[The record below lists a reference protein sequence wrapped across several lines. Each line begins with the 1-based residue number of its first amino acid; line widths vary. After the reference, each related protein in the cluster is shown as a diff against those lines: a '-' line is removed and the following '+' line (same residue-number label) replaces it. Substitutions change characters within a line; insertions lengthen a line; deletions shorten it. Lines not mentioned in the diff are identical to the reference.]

1 MTEIRIQTIFVL
13 GLEHLHCERALK
25 GIAKL

>member
-1 MTEIRIQTIFVL
+1 MTEIRIQEHFVL

-25 GIAKL
+25 GIGKL